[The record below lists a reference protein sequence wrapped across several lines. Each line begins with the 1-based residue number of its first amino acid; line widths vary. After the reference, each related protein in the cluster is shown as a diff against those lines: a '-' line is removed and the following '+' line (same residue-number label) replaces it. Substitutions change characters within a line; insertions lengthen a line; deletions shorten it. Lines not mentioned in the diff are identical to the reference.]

1 MLFQQRQDAIEF
13 IRSLG
18 SYQMAPYTLQSLQT
32 EEDWYTLAV
41 KLISLYLIDGNDPYQ
56 PFTIAMTSSPDPA
69 RLSVSYTSKMGV
81 YTVSDTERKEG
92 ISAIL
97 EINFLDVTQ
106 LEAMINFMRDPMGTG
121 GVNADAKLMNKF
133 CKLKEKIILQLDLNT
148 GVYKEVLEA
157 LAKGLNECMES
168 LDGFMYDDHVYLP
181 SKVIDRVH
189 NFSERVKH
197 GLQTIPAG
205 ILNNPTS
212 SFWSSYDIIRDKLT
226 GWTIYVNVVY
236 RNYRASKIITL
247 NNDKEIVSVKHD
259 TRYVE
264 TINNI

>member
-32 EEDWYTLAV
+32 EEDWYPLAV
-41 KLISLYLIDGNDPYQ
+41 QLISLYLIDGNDPYQ
-56 PFTIAMTSSPDPA
+56 PFIVAMNSSPDPA
-69 RLSVSYTSKMGV
+69 RLTVSYTAKMGV
-81 YTVSDTERKEG
+81 NTVGVWSRKEG
-92 ISAIL
+92 IAATL

-106 LEAMINFMRDPMGTG
+106 LDAMINFMRDPMGTG
-121 GVNADAKLMNKF
+121 GVDTNTKLMNKF

-148 GVYKEVLEA
+148 GVYKEVLDA
-157 LAKGLNECMES
+157 VAKGLNECMES
-168 LDGFMYDDHVYLP
+168 LDGFMYDDHVYLS
-181 SKVIDRVH
+181 SKIIDRVH
-189 NFSERVKH
+189 NFSERVKY
-197 GLQTIPAG
+197 GLQTIPTG
-205 ILNNPTS
+205 ILNGPTS

-247 NNDKEIVSVKHD
+247 NNDKTIVSVKHD